1 MEFFYEMAKANR
13 YTMEWVSEQIT
24 VVGENEKHGLVNV
37 FPVNY
42 YRKIR
47 FDLNRE
53 LKIRKTDII
62 VPEDILG

>member
-24 VVGENEKHGLVNV
+24 AVGENEKHGLVNV

-42 YRKIR
+42 YRKISL
-47 FDLNRE
+47 DLNRE

-62 VPEDILG
+62 VP

>member
-1 MEFFYEMAKANR
+1 MEFFYEMAKVNR

-42 YRKIR
+42 YRKISL
-47 FDLNRE
+47 DLNRE

-62 VPEDILG
+62 VP

>member
-1 MEFFYEMAKANR
+1 
-13 YTMEWVSEQIT
+13 MEWVSEQIT
-24 VVGENEKHGLVNV
+24 EVGEKHGLVNV

-42 YRKIR
+42 YRKIS

-62 VPEDILG
+62 VPEDILGEFKGA

>member
-42 YRKIR
+42 YRKISL
-47 FDLNRE
+47 DLNRE

-62 VPEDILG
+62 VP